1 MESSLSQSVH
11 PVSIEGR
18 MKCIDYFNDNS
29 LSVVEL
35 FNSKLQVNDF
45 SDASNTVFVEKLFT
59 IVLSPR
65 CKWDSV
71 EIVS

>member
-18 MKCIDYFNDNS
+18 TKCIDYFNDNS